1 MSARWGGLSRLTL
14 ALGACV
20 ADSTGR
26 FGPGQWDP
34 AAVSASL
41 GAPAGDPWCAHMEEL
56 RAHLDGAGPAPSDEA
71 REAALEVVRA
81 ERNDPLWPFR
91 KALICE
97 YTAGAAE
104 EAAVF
109 EWVTVDQ
116 FLEAAEAAAIAEPDG
131 INPLI
136 PVFDHLSG
144 GEPESIAPV
153 DLTEP
158 AYCDAY
164 ETADL
169 ALSQQRGGVVQ
180 AVGFPGS
187 LRRAP
192 DWFAQIQVAYH
203 RWGREVQERR
213 RLARERVALGDAP
226 FHCRRFHAALTGSQ
240 EFAIKDN
247 LIFLLPELDDPET
260 AGRLVV
266 RDAEGREIVL
276 DRVLA
281 AAQLDAGGTGG
292 ERVDFFAEDLAAA
305 PGLRSAVD
313 RTNALPP
320 PKVFTILFGYNE
332 EQPLAGDAQLPLL
345 AEELSGRDPAEPLRI
360 SLSGQADCV
369 GPNWYNTILSEKRA
383 QAVFDGTI
391 RPALIARGFAEDALA
406 DPRRFKLVGLGETA
420 PAVEPEGRC
429 AATDENRRVIVV
441 VQ

>member
-1 MSARWGGLSRLTL
+1 MMLRWGVFAAIIAL
-14 ALGACV
+14 AGCALEP
-20 ADSTGR
+20 TGR
-26 FGPGQWDP
+26 LAPGAWDAP
-34 AAVSASL
+34 AVSARL
-41 GAPAGDPWCAHMEEL
+41 GAPAGDAWCGHMAAL
-56 RAHLDGAGPAPSDEA
+56 RAHLDGAGPAPSAEA
-71 REAALEVVRA
+71 REAALEAVRDESA
-81 ERNDPLWPFR
+81 DPLWPFR

-97 YTAGAAE
+97 YAAGAAE

-109 EWVTVDQ
+109 EWITVAQ
-116 FLEAAEAAAIAEPDG
+116 FLAAAEEAAVAEPDG
-131 INPLI
+131 ISPLV

-144 GEPESIAPV
+144 DTPESLAPV
-153 DLTEP
+153 DLTNT

-192 DWFAQIQVAYH
+192 DWFAHIQVAYH

-213 RLARERVALGDAP
+213 RLAQARVALGDAP
-226 FHCRRFHAALTGSQ
+226 LYCRRFHAALEGGQ
-240 EFAIKDN
+240 DFAIKDN
-247 LIFLLPELDDPET
+247 LIFLLPELDDPEA

-266 RDAEGREIVL
+266 EDAGGRQIVL

-281 AAQLDAGGTGG
+281 AAQLGAGGEGG

-305 PGLRSAVD
+305 PGLKSAVD

-332 EQPLAGDAQLPLL
+332 PAPLADDPQLPLL
-345 AEELSGRDPAEPLRI
+345 RAELASRDPAEPLRI
-360 SLSGQADCV
+360 ALSGHADCV
-369 GPNWYNTILSEKRA
+369 GPNWYNTILSERRA
-383 QAVFDGTI
+383 DAVFDEVI
-391 RPALIARGFAEDALA
+391 RPALLARGFTEDAL
-406 DPRRFKLVGLGETA
+406 DNKRRFKLVGLGETA
-420 PAVEPEGRC
+420 PAVEPPGRC
-429 AATDENRRVIVV
+429 AATDENRRVVVV